1 MLISNTMM
9 TAYYLGWKIILLR
22 KSKNLSFSGTYKY
35 YLILLPVLFLIS
47 NVFSKEII
55 IEPGENA
62 HERLQEAMIL
72 MEEGDT
78 LLIKSGYYSF
88 EDGLSLDIDGV
99 TVIGE
104 GMDKTILDFKNQQS
118 GAQGLLVTSN
128 KVTLKDFAILDAK
141 GDALKVIGAM
151 GINMINLRTE
161 WTGGPKSTNGAY
173 GFYPVESEDVLID
186 GCVAIGASDAGIY
199 VGQSKN
205 IIVRNS
211 IAQYNVAG
219 IEIENSY
226 YADVYNNLA
235 SHNTGGILI
244 FDLPDLPQQGG
255 HHIRVFEN
263 QSIDN
268 DTDNFAPE
276 GNIVGEVP
284 RGTGII
290 IMANSD
296 VEVFN
301 NLLSGNGTVNLS
313 IVSYSDETDDP
324 NYYPHPKRIQVHNNT
339 YGPAGFDP
347 DINTGELAKTLFEI
361 SNGNMPD
368 IFWDGVA
375 PLSQLIF
382 GQPEEE
388 KLIIS
393 EDPDVTFLT
402 ISAIKYMMGFS
413 NSTLT
418 DIDEFQG
425 VINPLQPIDI
435 DGI

>member
-1 MLISNTMM
+1 ML
-9 TAYYLGWKIILLR
+9 
-22 KSKNLSFSGTYKY
+22 FSAHFKA
-35 YLILLPVLFLIS
+35 
-47 NVFSKEII
+47 KEII
-55 IEPGENA
+55 IGPGENA
-62 HERLQEAMIL
+62 QEDLQEALIL
-72 MEEGDT
+72 MSEGDT
-78 LLIKSGYYSF
+78 LLIKSGYYLF
-88 EDGLSLDIDGV
+88 EDGLSLDVDDV

-104 GMDKTILDFKNQQS
+104 GMNETVLDFKNQQS
-118 GAQGLLVTSN
+118 GAQGFLVTSN
-128 KVTLKDFAILDAK
+128 GVTLKDFAILDAK
-141 GDALKVIGAM
+141 GDALKVIGSK

-255 HHIRVFEN
+255 HHIRVFDN
-263 QSIDN
+263 KSVDN

-301 NLLSGNGTVNLS
+301 NVMSGNGTVNLS

-324 NYYPHPKRIQVHNNT
+324 NYYPHPRRIQIHNNT
-339 YGPAGFDP
+339 YGPGGFDP
-347 DINTGELAKTLFEI
+347 DVETGDLAKALFEI
-361 SNGNMPD
+361 SEGNMPD
-368 IFWDGVA
+368 IFWDGVV
-375 PLSQLIF
+375 PVSQMIF
-382 GQPEEE
+382 GQPNED
-388 KLIIS
+388 KLKVDENS
-393 EDPDVTFLT
+393 DVSFLT
-402 ISAIKYMMGFS
+402 ISPIKYMLGFS
-413 NSTLT
+413 NPVRTEKK
-418 DIDEFQG
+418 EFKG
-425 VINPLQPIDI
+425 VINPLEPIVI